1 MGVSRVK
8 HGKAWARAKVKIT
21 FKVKRR
27 EELVM

>member
-8 HGKAWARAKVKIT
+8 HGKAWARAEVKIA

-27 EELVM
+27 EELVT